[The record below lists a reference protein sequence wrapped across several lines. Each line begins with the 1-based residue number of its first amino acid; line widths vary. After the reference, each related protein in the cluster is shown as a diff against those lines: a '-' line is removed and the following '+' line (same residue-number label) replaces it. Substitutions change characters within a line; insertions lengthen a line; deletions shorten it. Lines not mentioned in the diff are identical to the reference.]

1 MNRSVVWVLVALA
14 LRGPPPG
21 AAQGWRLA
29 AWGGYDGVTGSPD
42 WRSFGGQLTWSAAA
56 GHAVWAAVEALDRF
70 GERDAS
76 EKLGV
81 VVHPSARW
89 WASLEAGTAIG
100 PELVPKN
107 SWELDVT
114 ARATTRLAAGVGY
127 RRQNYVVG
135 AVDLVMPHASLAAG
149 GLTWDARMFVTRN
162 PSRRTDAAGF
172 VRATRPLSGRVEAWV
187 GGGGGRES
195 YLVGAPPVQEVRSL
209 ETLTGTAGVRVQVRA
224 GFSVRVDGTVVRS
237 RPVLS
242 RRGFAIAIERRF

>member
-1 MNRSVVWVLVALA
+1 MNRSLMWTLVALA
-14 LRGPPPG
+14 LGGPA
-21 AAQGWRLA
+21 AAQQWRLA
-29 AWGGYDGVTGSPD
+29 AWGGYDGVTGSTD
-42 WRSFGGQLTWSAAA
+42 WQNYGGQLTWTGAA

-81 VVHPSARW
+81 LVHPATRW

-114 ARATTRLAAGVGY
+114 GRATARLAAGVGY

-135 AVDLVMPHASLAAG
+135 AVDLVMPHASFTAG
-149 GLTWDARMFVTRN
+149 TWTWDARMYFSRN

-172 VRATRPLSGRVEAWV
+172 VRVTRTLSTRVDAWV
-187 GGGGGRES
+187 GASAGRES
-195 YLVGAPPVQEVRSL
+195 DLVGAPPAQAVRSL
-209 ETLTGTAGVRVQVRA
+209 ETLTATAGARIQA
-224 GFSVRVDGTVVRS
+224 GRGFTLRGDATAVRS

-242 RRGFAIAIERRF
+242 RRGFAIAIEHRF

>member
-1 MNRSVVWVLVALA
+1 MKRSWLWALVALA
-14 LRGPPPG
+14 LGSPG
-21 AAQGWRLA
+21 ASQQWRLA
-29 AWGGYDGVTGSPD
+29 AWGGYDGVTGSAN
-42 WRSFGGQLTWSAAA
+42 WQNYGGQLTWTAAG

-81 VVHPSARW
+81 LVHPSARW

-107 SWELDVT
+107 SWDLDVT
-114 ARATTRLAAGVGY
+114 GRATTRLAAGVGY

-135 AVDLVMPHASLAAG
+135 PVDLVMPHASFTAG
-149 GLTWDARMFVTRN
+149 TWTWDARMYFSRN

-172 VRATRPLSGRVEAWV
+172 VRVTRALSARVEAWV

>member
-1 MNRSVVWVLVALA
+1 M
-14 LRGPPPG
+14 
-21 AAQGWRLA
+21 
-29 AWGGYDGVTGSPD
+29 TGSTD
-42 WRSFGGQLTWSAAA
+42 WQNYGGQLTWTGAA

-81 VVHPSARW
+81 LVHPATRW

-114 ARATTRLAAGVGY
+114 GRATARLAAGVGY

-135 AVDLVMPHASLAAG
+135 AVDLVMPHASFTAG
-149 GLTWDARMFVTRN
+149 TWTWDARMYFSRN

-172 VRATRPLSGRVEAWV
+172 VRVTRTLSTRVDAWV
-187 GGGGGRES
+187 GASAGRES
-195 YLVGAPPVQEVRSL
+195 DLVGAPPAQAVRSL
-209 ETLTGTAGVRVQVRA
+209 ETLTATAGARIQA
-224 GFSVRVDGTVVRS
+224 GRGFTLRGDATAVRS

-242 RRGFAIAIERRF
+242 RRGFAIAIEHRF